1 MKYIAPNELYLVWD
15 YVKVGLE
22 HLLKRAP
29 DKWKV
34 EDVYHHVKAGNF
46 YLHMTQNEGINTG
59 FVVLQVT
66 EGWKGLEMHV
76 FAAYSLDPKVMD
88 YALDQVK
95 ELAKKLNV
103 KFLKFTSN
111 RKGWEKRAIELGY
124 KYENTTYEIDL
135 TKQS

>member
-15 YVKVGLE
+15 YVKAGLE
-22 HLLKRAP
+22 HLLRRAP
-29 DKWKV
+29 DRWQV
-34 EDVYHHVKAGNF
+34 EDVFHHIKAGNF
-46 YLHMTQNEGINTG
+46 YLHMTQNDGVNTG